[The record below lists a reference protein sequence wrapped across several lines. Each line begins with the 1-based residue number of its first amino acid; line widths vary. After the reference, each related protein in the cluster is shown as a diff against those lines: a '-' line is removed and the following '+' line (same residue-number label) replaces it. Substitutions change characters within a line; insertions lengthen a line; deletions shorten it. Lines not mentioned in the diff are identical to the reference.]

1 MRGDSADGMA
11 ESHGFLLRRWKVF
24 VHGRCLWDKSM
35 VLDVPVHHMYMCL
48 SSSIPLLDKEYTEK
62 NFVCIIG
69 VLNTK
74 ENISKAKSGL
84 LSLQ

>member
-1 MRGDSADGMA
+1 
-11 ESHGFLLRRWKVF
+11 
-24 VHGRCLWDKSM
+24 M